1 MRVLWRRMHCILFC
15 VSHIRC
21 SSSLKVI
28 SSYYATL
35 PSNHIGYVCKYVPSF
50 VQMTRRQMREI
61 GERNRFCSPTSSFYF
76 DPPGTDHF
84 SLGLFEKLLFF
95 YNHKNKETTP
105 RHSRICVTCKLEK
118 QSLRGASCT
127 GNCLY

>member
-1 MRVLWRRMHCILFC
+1 MKANALYFVLCKPYQMFELSKGDFVI
-15 VSHIRC
+15 SC
-21 SSSLKVI
+21 SS
-28 SSYYATL
+28 T
-35 PSNHIGYVCKYVPSF
+35 SNHIGYVCKYVPSF

-95 YNHKNKETTP
+95 YNHKNKETAP

-118 QSLRGASCT
+118 QSVRGASCT